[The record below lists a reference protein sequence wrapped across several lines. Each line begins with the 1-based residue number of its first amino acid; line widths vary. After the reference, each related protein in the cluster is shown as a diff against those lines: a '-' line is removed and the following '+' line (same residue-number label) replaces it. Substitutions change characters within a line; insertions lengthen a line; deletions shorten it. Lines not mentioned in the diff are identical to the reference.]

1 MKQISEKKVVAALFP
16 NRKESTATT
25 FFVLV
30 YGFPKKESVTYLPGQ
45 TEILVYPS
53 LSFNVSIALV
63 RSASSFM
70 RSNITPR

>member
-1 MKQISEKKVVAALFP
+1 MKQISEKRWWQYFLSYSERVLAALFP

-45 TEILVYPS
+45 TE
-53 LSFNVSIALV
+53 F
-63 RSASSFM
+63 
-70 RSNITPR
+70 

>member
-16 NRKESTATT
+16 NRKESTAT

-45 TEILVYPS
+45 TE
-53 LSFNVSIALV
+53 F
-63 RSASSFM
+63 
-70 RSNITPR
+70 

>member
-1 MKQISEKKVVAALFP
+1 MKQISEKKVVAACFTDTRSALQNDFP

-45 TEILVYPS
+45 TE
-53 LSFNVSIALV
+53 F
-63 RSASSFM
+63 
-70 RSNITPR
+70 

>member
-45 TEILVYPS
+45 TEL
-53 LSFNVSIALV
+53 
-63 RSASSFM
+63 
-70 RSNITPR
+70 

>member
-25 FFVLV
+25 FFV

-45 TEILVYPS
+45 TE
-53 LSFNVSIALV
+53 F
-63 RSASSFM
+63 
-70 RSNITPR
+70 

>member
-30 YGFPKKESVTYLPGQ
+30 YGFPFLL
-45 TEILVYPS
+45 EIRW
-53 LSFNVSIALV
+53 N
-63 RSASSFM
+63 R
-70 RSNITPR
+70 RNILEHFETRLIKNMI

>member
-16 NRKESTATT
+16 NRKESTATS

-45 TEILVYPS
+45 TE
-53 LSFNVSIALV
+53 F
-63 RSASSFM
+63 
-70 RSNITPR
+70 

>member
-1 MKQISEKKVVAALFP
+1 MKQISEERWGNDYCPTKSAIFP

-45 TEILVYPS
+45 TE
-53 LSFNVSIALV
+53 F
-63 RSASSFM
+63 
-70 RSNITPR
+70 